1 MRSSLTFALLFVLC
15 LFANAASA
23 DSGLEYE
30 SIWRCD
36 ENRFNWYCDIQ
47 PDTETADHAT
57 ESKKPKVASEEDE
70 AVAALK
76 KLREDAEKKRALAIV
91 KPTPENLKKYI
102 VAQEAL
108 MDRASVFSDVWRR
121 VIWANPEL
129 NYQLRNPSN
138 NSAIQVRDV
147 QRARKEA
154 ESMAGLASE
163 WGLFFFFRSDCPYC
177 HRMAPTLKFL
187 AEQYGI
193 AVFPV
198 SLDGR
203 GLPEFPNPPR
213 DNGMAA
219 SLGVSVVP
227 LVVLGN
233 IRDHRLLPIGSGVL
247 SAQEIVERIYI
258 LTQTRPGELY

>member
-1 MRSSLTFALLFVLC
+1 LRHPAGCRAGRQLPHPEAKVL
-15 LFANAASA
+15 
-23 DSGLEYE
+23 
-30 SIWRCD
+30 
-36 ENRFNWYCDIQ
+36 
-47 PDTETADHAT
+47 
-57 ESKKPKVASEEDE
+57 SEEDE

-76 KLREDAEKKRALAIV
+76 ALREDAERKRALAII
-91 KPTPENLKKYI
+91 KPTPENLKRYI

-138 NSAIQVRDV
+138 NAAIQVRDT
-147 QRARKEA
+147 QRARKASETL
-154 ESMAGLASE
+154 AGLAGE
-163 WGLFFFFRSDCPYC
+163 WGIFFFFRSDCPYC
-177 HRMAPTLKFL
+177 HRLAPTLKWL
-187 AEQYGI
+187 SEQYGI
-193 AVFPV
+193 AVFPI
-198 SLDGR
+198 SLDGG
-203 GLPEFPNPPR
+203 GLPEFPQPSR

-219 SLGVSVVP
+219 ALGVSVVP

-233 IRDHRLLPIGSGVL
+233 VKDRRLLPIGSGVL

>member
-1 MRSSLTFALLFVLC
+1 MRIALLFVLC
-15 LFANAASA
+15 FIINAASA
-23 DSGLEYE
+23 NSGLEYD

-36 ENRFNWYCDIQ
+36 ENRFNWYCDIP
-47 PDTETADHAT
+47 PDAEPDEDAA
-57 ESKKPKVASEEDE
+57 EKPKPKVDSEEDE

-76 KLREDAEKKRALAIV
+76 KLREDAERKRALAII
-91 KPTPENLKKYI
+91 KPTPENLKSYI

-121 VIWANPEL
+121 VIWVNPEL

-138 NSAIQVRDV
+138 NAAIQVHDA
-147 QRARKEA
+147 QRTLKETQTL
-154 ESMAGLASE
+154 AGIVKE
-163 WGLFFFFRSDCPYC
+163 WGIFFIFRSDCPYC

-187 AEQYGI
+187 SEQYGI
-193 AVFPV
+193 VVFPV
-198 SLDGR
+198 SLDGG
-203 GLPEFPNPPR
+203 GLPEYPNPSR

-219 SLGVSVVP
+219 SIGASVVP
-227 LVVLGN
+227 LMVLGN
-233 IRDHRLLPIGSGVL
+233 VKDHRLLPIGSGVL

>member
-1 MRSSLTFALLFVLC
+1 MRIAFLFALCF
-15 LFANAASA
+15 FINAASA
-23 DSGLEYE
+23 NSGLEYD

-47 PDTETADHAT
+47 PDTEQAEAIA
-57 ESKKPKVASEEDE
+57 EKPKLKVPSEEDE

-76 KLREDAEKKRALAIV
+76 KLKEDAERKRALAIV
-91 KPTPENLKKYI
+91 KPTPENLKSYI
-102 VAQEAL
+102 VAQEAM

-138 NSAIQVRDV
+138 NAAIQVHDA
-147 QRARKEA
+147 QRALKETGA
-154 ESMAGLASE
+154 LADIVKE
-163 WGLFFFFRSDCPYC
+163 WGIFFIFRSDCPYC

-187 AEQYGI
+187 SEQYGI
-193 AVFPV
+193 VVFPV
-198 SLDGR
+198 SLDGG
-203 GLPEFPNPPR
+203 GLPEFPNPSQ

-233 IRDHRLLPIGSGVL
+233 VKDHRLLPIGSGVL

>member
-1 MRSSLTFALLFVLC
+1 MRIAILFSLLVFV
-15 LFANAASA
+15 NSASA
-23 DSGLEYE
+23 ENGLEYD

-36 ENRFNWYCDIQ
+36 ESRFNWYCDIPRDSDQ
-47 PDTETADHAT
+47 VDNAVE
-57 ESKKPKVASEEDE
+57 KPKSKAASEEDE

-91 KPTPENLKKYI
+91 KPTPENLKSYI

-147 QRARKEA
+147 QRTRKEA
-154 ESMAGLASE
+154 ETLASLVRD

-187 AEQYGI
+187 SEQYGI

-198 SLDGR
+198 SLDGG
-203 GLPEFPNPPR
+203 GLPEFPKPSR

-233 IRDHRLLPIGSGVL
+233 IKDRRLLPIGSGVL

>member
-1 MRSSLTFALLFVLC
+1 MW
-15 LFANAASA
+15 
-23 DSGLEYE
+23 
-30 SIWRCD
+30 ICD
-36 ENRFNWYCDIQ
+36 EDRFNWYCDLP
-47 PDTETADHAT
+47 PDVEQAEQSTDKPVEKPPAT
-57 ESKKPKVASEEDE
+57 DEEDE

-76 KLREDAEKKRALAIV
+76 ALREDVERKRALAII
-91 KPTPENLKKYI
+91 KPTPENLKRYI

-138 NSAIQVRDV
+138 NAAIQVRDS
-147 QRARKEA
+147 QRSRKASETL
-154 ESMAGLASE
+154 AGLAGE

-177 HRMAPTLKFL
+177 HRIAPTLKWL
-187 AEQYGI
+187 SEQYGI
-193 AVFPV
+193 AVFPI
-198 SLDGR
+198 SLDGG
-203 GLPEFPNPPR
+203 GLPEFPQPSR

-219 SLGVSVVP
+219 TLGVSVVP

-233 IRDHRLLPIGSGVL
+233 VKDRRLLPIGSGVL

>member
-1 MRSSLTFALLFVLC
+1 MRILLMFGLCFFVNSTSAIGAL
-15 LFANAASA
+15 
-23 DSGLEYE
+23 DYD

-36 ENRFNWYCDIQ
+36 ENRFNWYCDLQ
-47 PDTETADHAT
+47 PDAEQADSAA
-57 ESKKPKVASEEDE
+57 EKPKPKVISEEDE

-76 KLREDAEKKRALAIV
+76 KLKEDAERKRALAIV
-91 KPTPENLKKYI
+91 KPTPENLKSYI

-138 NSAIQVRDV
+138 NAAIQVHDA
-147 QRARKEA
+147 QRTLKEN
-154 ESMAGLASE
+154 ETLAGIVKE
-163 WGLFFFFRSDCPYC
+163 WGIFFIFRSDCPYC

-187 AEQYGI
+187 SEQYGI
-193 AVFPV
+193 VVFPV
-198 SLDGR
+198 SLDGG
-203 GLPEFPNPPR
+203 GLPEFPNPSR

-219 SLGVSVVP
+219 SIGASVVP
-227 LVVLGN
+227 LMVLGN
-233 IRDHRLLPIGSGVL
+233 VKDHRLLPIGSGVL

>member
-1 MRSSLTFALLFVLC
+1 MRSLGIAACCLC
-15 LFANAASA
+15 FGSASA
-23 DSGLEYE
+23 NSGLEYP
-30 SIWRCD
+30 SIWICD
-36 ENRFNWYCDIQ
+36 EDRFNWYCDIH
-47 PDTETADHAT
+47 PDAEPTDSAR
-57 ESKKPKVASEEDE
+57 ESPEAKALSEEDE

-76 KLREDAEKKRALAIV
+76 ALREDAERKRALAII
-91 KPTPENLKKYI
+91 KPTPENLKRYI

-138 NSAIQVRDV
+138 NAAIQVRDT
-147 QRARKEA
+147 QRSRKASETL
-154 ESMAGLASE
+154 AGLAGE

-177 HRMAPTLKFL
+177 HRLAPTLKWL
-187 AEQYGI
+187 SEQYGI
-193 AVFPV
+193 AVFPI
-198 SLDGR
+198 SLDGG
-203 GLPEFPNPPR
+203 GLPEFPQPSR

-219 SLGVSVVP
+219 ALGVSVVP

-233 IRDHRLLPIGSGVL
+233 VKDRRLLPIGSGVL
-247 SAQEIVERIYI
+247 SAQEIVERIYV

>member
-1 MRSSLTFALLFVLC
+1 MRIALLFVLC
-15 LFANAASA
+15 FFINAASA
-23 DSGLEYE
+23 NSGLEYD

-36 ENRFNWYCDIQ
+36 ENRFNWYCDIPLDAE
-47 PDTETADHAT
+47 PDEDTTE
-57 ESKKPKVASEEDE
+57 KPKPKATSEEDE

-76 KLREDAEKKRALAIV
+76 KLREDAERKRALAIV
-91 KPTPENLKKYI
+91 KPTPENLKSYI

-138 NSAIQVRDV
+138 NAAIQVHDA
-147 QRARKEA
+147 QRSLKETDT
-154 ESMAGLASE
+154 LASLNKE
-163 WGLFFFFRSDCPYC
+163 WGIFFIFRSDCPYC

-187 AEQYGI
+187 SERYGI
-193 AVFPV
+193 VVFPV
-198 SLDGR
+198 SLDGG
-203 GLPEFPNPPR
+203 GLPEYPNPSR

-219 SLGVSVVP
+219 SIGASVVP
-227 LVVLGN
+227 LMVLGN
-233 IRDHRLLPIGSGVL
+233 VKDHRLLPIGSGVL

-258 LTQTRPGELY
+258 LTKTRPGELY

>member
-1 MRSSLTFALLFVLC
+1 MRIPFAFLLVVLC
-15 LFANAASA
+15 LFVNTASA
-23 DSGLEYE
+23 VSRLEYD

-36 ENRFNWYCDIQ
+36 ENRFNWYCDIPRDSDQ
-47 PDTETADHAT
+47 IDDAAE
-57 ESKKPKVASEEDE
+57 KPKAASEEDE

-76 KLREDAEKKRALAIV
+76 KLREDAERKRALAIV
-91 KPTPENLKKYI
+91 KPTPENLKSYI

-138 NSAIQVRDV
+138 NSAIQVRDS
-147 QRARKEA
+147 QRTRKEA
-154 ESMAGLASE
+154 ETLAGLTKE

-177 HRMAPTLKFL
+177 HRLAPTLKFL
-187 AEQYGI
+187 SEQYGI

-198 SLDGR
+198 SLDGG
-203 GLPEFPNPPR
+203 GLPEFPNPSR

-233 IRDHRLLPIGSGVL
+233 IKDRRLLPIGSGVL

>member
-1 MRSSLTFALLFVLC
+1 MRIALLFVLC
-15 LFANAASA
+15 FFINAASA
-23 DSGLEYE
+23 NSSIEYD

-36 ENRFNWYCDIQ
+36 ENRFNWYCDIP
-47 PDTETADHAT
+47 PDAEPDEDAT
-57 ESKKPKVASEEDE
+57 EKPKPKVTSEEDE

-76 KLREDAEKKRALAIV
+76 KLREDAERKRALAIV
-91 KPTPENLKKYI
+91 KPTPENLKSYI
-102 VAQEAL
+102 VTQEAL

-138 NSAIQVRDV
+138 NAAIQVHDA
-147 QRARKEA
+147 QRALKET
-154 ESMAGLASE
+154 ETLAGIVKE
-163 WGLFFFFRSDCPYC
+163 WGIFFIFRSDCPYC

-187 AEQYGI
+187 SEQYGI
-193 AVFPV
+193 VVFPV
-198 SLDGR
+198 SLDGG
-203 GLPEFPNPPR
+203 GLPEYPNPSR

-219 SLGVSVVP
+219 SIGASVVP
-227 LVVLGN
+227 LMVLGN
-233 IRDHRLLPIGSGVL
+233 VKDHRLLPIGSGVL